1 METDRGVGLPAC
13 PGEQRSPASSGV
25 WLVLAVVLL
34 IRLPFLNQAVQGDDH
49 QYITEATHALVDP
62 LHPKNTKY
70 IFLGDEVDQRGQP
83 HPPLNA
89 WTLAGLIALFGEVK
103 EVPFHAAYIGWS
115 LIAVAAMWS
124 LARRFSPQPFW
135 ATLLFL
141 AVPAF
146 VVNGNSFESDL
157 PFLALW
163 MAAIAFFSAGR
174 LFWAAAAMA
183 LASMAAYQAIL
194 LTPILAVYVW
204 LFRRRDRMAWLV
216 LLVPP
221 LVLGTWQIFERATT
235 GAMPAAVLNGYFQSY
250 GLQSAVA
257 KLRNAIALFGHS
269 WFLVFP
275 ALVPGAIILAWRK
288 RRDPETQ
295 FLAAWIVIFFAAALV
310 IFFAG
315 SARYLLPMAAP
326 VALLASRQRGRWLAA
341 GFGLQLALG
350 LGLAAANYEHWDGY
364 RQFARQMRG
373 PTENHRVWVDGL
385 WGIRYYFERQ
395 GALPLRKGQQVRAGE
410 FLVSSD
416 LGRAVDVNAPVAAVA
431 SMEIRPSIPLRIIGL
446 ETASGF
452 SSVGR
457 GLWPFGVSTG
467 VIDRLHAARVV
478 ERHPTLEYLPMGAPE
493 ARDQIVSG
501 IFALEGTLRW
511 MSRSAVVV
519 LKAPAGAQPLRVVF
533 TIHPKAPARHIS
545 LLLDGREIA
554 SQTYDR
560 PGTYTLTT
568 APAAA
573 AGPVAVVSVQVDRTF
588 TALPDTRELGIVL
601 AGIGFVR

>member
-1 METDRGVGLPAC
+1 
-13 PGEQRSPASSGV
+13 
-25 WLVLAVVLL
+25 VLAVVLL
-34 IRLPFLNQAVQGDDH
+34 IRVPFLDQAIQGDDH
-49 QYITEATHALVDP
+49 QYITEASHALVDP

-89 WTLAGLIALFGEVK
+89 WTLAGLIVLFGEVK

-115 LIAVAAMWS
+115 LVAAAAMWS
-124 LARRFSPQPFW
+124 LARRFSPQPLW
-135 ATLLFL
+135 AALLFV
-141 AVPAF
+141 AVPVF
-146 VVNGNSFESDL
+146 VVNGNSLESDL

-163 MAAIAFFSAGR
+163 MTAIACFCAGR
-174 LFWAAAAMA
+174 LWWAAAAMA
-183 LASMAAYQAIL
+183 LASMAAYQAVL

-221 LVLGTWQIFERATT
+221 LVLGSWQIFERATT
-235 GAMPAAVLNGYFQSY
+235 GAMPAAVLTGYFQSY
-250 GLQSAVA
+250 NLQSATA
-257 KLRNAIALFGHS
+257 KLRNAAALFGHS

-275 ALVPGAIILAWRK
+275 LLVPGAAMHAWRK
-288 RRDPETQ
+288 RHEPETQ
-295 FLAAWIVIFFAAALV
+295 FLAAWIAIFFGAALV

-326 VALLASRQRGRWLAA
+326 VALLASRQRPRWLAT
-341 GFGLQLALG
+341 GFALALALG
-350 LGLAAANYEHWDGY
+350 LALAAVNYEHWDGY

-395 GALPLRKGQQVRAGE
+395 GALPLRKSQPVRPGE
-410 FLVSSD
+410 FLVSSE
-416 LGRAVDVNAPVAAVA
+416 LGHAVEINAPSAAVA
-431 SMEIRPSIPLRIIGL
+431 SMEIRPAIPLRIIGL

-457 GLWPFGVSTG
+457 GLWPFGISGG
-467 VIDRLHAARVV
+467 VIDRLRAVRFV

-493 ARDQIVSG
+493 APDQIVSG
-501 IFALEGTLRW
+501 IFSLEGAIRW

-519 LKAPAGAQPLRVVF
+519 LKAPAGPRPLRVVF
-533 TIHPKAPARHIS
+533 SIHPKAPARRIAV
-545 LLLDGREIA
+545 LLDGREVT
-554 SQTYDR
+554 SQTYAG

-568 APAAA
+568 APVEA
-573 AGPVAVVSVQVDRTF
+573 AGPVAVVGVEVDRTF
-588 TALPDTRELGIVL
+588 TAPPDTRDLGIVL
-601 AGIGFVR
+601 AAIGFAR